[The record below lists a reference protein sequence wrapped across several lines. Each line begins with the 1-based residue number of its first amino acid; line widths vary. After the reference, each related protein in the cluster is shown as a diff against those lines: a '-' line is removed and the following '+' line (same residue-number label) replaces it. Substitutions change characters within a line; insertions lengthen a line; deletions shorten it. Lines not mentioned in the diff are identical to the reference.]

1 MPAANTTATVAV
13 SRIVKMLALAASAA
27 KIGSSHES
35 MTCIENAMR
44 IAAREG
50 IEIGLLARAA
60 GVVLPPPPMP
70 APAPRTVETGVY
82 ATAVGTLTRTI
93 SADLSTEVCTRG
105 QHGRTE
111 VYFDEDGSGIRS
123 FIGYADEISAGG
135 FRPFPPPPP
144 PPWRPV
150 ARHFPVAPP
159 APPPPPR

>member
-60 GVVLPPPPMP
+60 GVVLPPPPMS

-82 ATAVGTLTRTI
+82 ATAVGALTRTI

-123 FIGYADEISAGG
+123 FIGYADEISADE
-135 FRPFPPPPP
+135 FRQFHPLLRTH
-144 PPWRPV
+144 WRTFD
-150 ARHFPVAPP
+150 RHFSVAV
-159 APPPPPR
+159 

>member
-1 MPAANTTATVAV
+1 MPATQTAATPAV

-35 MTCIENAMR
+35 MTCIENAVR

-60 GVVLPPPPMP
+60 GVVLPAPPMP
-70 APAPRTVETGVY
+70 VPAPRTTESGVY
-82 ATAVGTLTRTI
+82 LTAVGTLTRTM
-93 SADLSTEVCTRG
+93 SADLRMEVCTRG

-123 FIGYADEISAGG
+123 FIGHADELSIDEFAQ
-135 FRPFPPPPP
+135 FHLLLRTH
-144 PPWRPV
+144 WRTFD
-150 ARHFPVAPP
+150 RHFSVAV
-159 APPPPPR
+159 